1 MRLRR
6 RMPLTKIG
14 QVFLGPCNAR
24 AVRLVRPFRS
34 GYDRNQGLGISD
46 IPDGLDPFNYEPVD
60 TLGVRLQ
67 KLSGNLY
74 DCQDIV
80 PAGNDVNL
88 LHLGE
93 LEQSVSDLRLLA
105 QDRGHIDEGANMP
118 FHLTVRM
125 IMSGYQVID
134 VLGAGLEGTPYN
146 SLDKSET

>member
-1 MRLRR
+1 
-6 RMPLTKIG
+6 MPLTRIG
-14 QVFLGPCNAR
+14 QGFLGPCNAR
-24 AVRLVRPFRS
+24 AVGGLVRPFRS

-46 IPDGLDPFNYEPVD
+46 IPDRLDPFNYEPVD

-105 QDRGHIDEGANMP
+105 QDRGHIDEGTNMP

-125 IMSGYQVID
+125 IMSGYQVLD
-134 VLGAGLEGTPYN
+134 VLATDL
-146 SLDKSET
+146 